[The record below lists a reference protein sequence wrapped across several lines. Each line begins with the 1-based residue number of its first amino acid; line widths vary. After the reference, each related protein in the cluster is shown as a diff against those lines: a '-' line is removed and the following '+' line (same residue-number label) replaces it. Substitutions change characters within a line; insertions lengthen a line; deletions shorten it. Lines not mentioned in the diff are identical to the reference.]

1 MLTKPIRVHTIIF
14 TKACPLHCRYCYFEH
29 GSSGTWEECAEP
41 TITKEEFFQ
50 QLDNIDKTD
59 DMNLVTSQILFS
71 GGEPFLYWSW
81 IKEAIE
87 KYRYRFNYQFNTSG
101 YCFTPEILK
110 FLSNYNVNFV
120 LSVDGGEKLTN
131 YLRPV
136 RETTYHTGYYKKLKE
151 VLPYLLYYFPSTP
164 FRMIVNSR
172 YVDLMYE
179 QYLEAERLGFKY
191 FTFILDFDQRPVK
204 PIGKPWT
211 EEDSKKLKEQLNLI
225 LQEILIGFEEG
236 VKKPE
241 LCEVNKIL
249 QFLFNKKLFSTNNY
263 ECQVFAGRDGFSI
276 LGRNNGSASCFGAA
290 NLKEI
295 QQNIENAYIA
305 CNHQCLKDKDC
316 PAFEFCAQYTCP
328 QSAYTNYGEFFHI
341 EDLECIQ
348 NKIDYE
354 IAIKMLLYLQDN
366 NTILGRKYL
375 EKFLE
380 EGSRII

>member
-29 GSSGTWEECAEP
+29 GSSGTWETCTEP

-50 QLDNIDKTD
+50 QLDDIDKND
-59 DMNLVTSQILFS
+59 DSNLVTSQILFS
-71 GGEPFLYWSW
+71 GGEPFLYWDW

-87 KYRYRFNYQFNTSG
+87 KYQYRFNYQFNTSG

-110 FLSNYNVNFV
+110 FLSNYNVSFV

-136 RETTYHTGYYKKLKE
+136 RENPYHVGYYKKLKE
-151 VLPYLLYYFPSTP
+151 VLPYLLYYFPTTP
-164 FRMIVNSR
+164 FRIIINSR

-191 FTFILDFDQRPVK
+191 FTFILDFDQRPTK
-204 PIGKPWT
+204 PIDRAWT
-211 EEDSKKLKEQLNLI
+211 DEDSEKLREQMDLI
-225 LQEILIGFEEG
+225 LQEILMGFEEG

-249 QFLFNKKLFSTNNY
+249 TFLFNKKPFSTNNY
-263 ECQVFAGRDGFSI
+263 SCQVFSGRDGFSI
-276 LGRNNGSASCFGAA
+276 LGKNNGSSSCFGPRD
-290 NLKEI
+290 LKEV
-295 QQNIENAYIA
+295 QQSIEEAYIA
-305 CNHQCLKDKDC
+305 CNHKCPKEPDC
-316 PAFEFCAQYTCP
+316 SAFEFCAQYTCP
-328 QSAYTNYGEFFHI
+328 QSAYSNYGDFFLI

-354 IAIKMLLYLQDN
+354 IAIKMLLYLQNN
-366 NTILGRKYL
+366 NTILGKKYL

-380 EGSRII
+380 EGSKMI